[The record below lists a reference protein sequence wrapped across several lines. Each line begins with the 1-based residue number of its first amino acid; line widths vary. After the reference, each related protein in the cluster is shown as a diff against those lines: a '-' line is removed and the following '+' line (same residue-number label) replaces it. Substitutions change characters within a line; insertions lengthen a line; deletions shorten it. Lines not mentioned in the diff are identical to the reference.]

1 MEKKGFYN
9 ERSGAI
15 LILVGLAIFVIAAIV
30 MNPLGEGLGVSESP
44 GRIALLYIFAIAF
57 CLPFAAY
64 FMYLFT
70 RRPDWLAQPG
80 RYIEGMKVAVF
91 SPYALVA
98 MGIVG
103 ALFAAAGLGDLGGID
118 VQAMVIAASAALF
131 GSVISFFGLF
141 VGQIIARIF
150 INPVWS
156 GGTSTAAVTL
166 LPYTLIDASI
176 WAYAGYMY
184 FRIVHDRKGS
194 FIGAFLI
201 AWIATEP
208 IHQLWWFFTYW
219 IMNTR
224 EAATLAVL
232 NDWVVGG
239 FNLVPI
245 PYWWLSGLLFVP
257 VGYLAGEAARRALS
271 GGRGA
276 ESEEAE
282 ESAT

>member
-1 MEKKGFYN
+1 MEKKGIYN

-15 LILVGLAIFVIAAIV
+15 LAIVGFVIFLIALIV
-30 MNPLGEGLGVSESP
+30 MNPLGDNLGVSESP
-44 GRIALLYIFAIAF
+44 GRITLLYIFAFVF
-57 CLPFAAY
+57 CLPFGAY
-64 FMYLFT
+64 FMYLFAQ
-70 RRPDWLAQPG
+70 RPDWLAQPG
-80 RYIEGMKVAVF
+80 RYIEGMKVRIF

-98 MGIVG
+98 MGIIG
-103 ALFAAAGLGDLGGID
+103 ALFAAAGLGDLGGVD
-118 VQAMVIAASAALF
+118 VQAMVISASAALF
-131 GSVISFFGLF
+131 GSIISFFGLF

-201 AWIATEP
+201 AILVTEP
-208 IHQLWWFFTYW
+208 IHQLWWFATYW

-239 FNLVPI
+239 INLVPI
-245 PYWWLSGLLFVP
+245 PYWWLSFVFVA
-257 VGYLAGEAARRALS
+257 VGYLAGEFARRALS
-271 GGRGA
+271 GGRG
-276 ESEEAE
+276 SEAE
-282 ESAT
+282 EAGEVEA